1 MPSSWGSNKRHVIS
15 VTTFRRKVL
24 PPASNFRG
32 GYSCDTLNV
41 GLTLQPWGSNT
52 KLITLCVFQEEP
64 TFRKIVTPSSWGS
77 NKRHVISVTTFRRKV
92 LPPASNFRGGYS
104 CDTLNVGLTFQPW
117 GSNTKLIA
125 LVESL
130 NRRNSPGLSAS
141 VLTFLGFITN
151 VLCVSVFLVLLEL
164 KYTQYEGFCLLGSI
178 LCVTSLD
185 YLLPTRKGSN
195 EVFTPF
201 EDEIPL
207 KFGFP

>member
-1 MPSSWGSNKRHVIS
+1 M
-15 VTTFRRKVL
+15 
-24 PPASNFRG
+24 
-32 GYSCDTLNV
+32 
-41 GLTLQPWGSNT
+41 
-52 KLITLCVFQEEP
+52 
-64 TFRKIVTPSSWGS
+64 
-77 NKRHVISVTTFRRKV
+77 
-92 LPPASNFRGGYS
+92 
-104 CDTLNVGLTFQPW
+104 
-117 GSNTKLIA
+117 
-125 LVESL
+125 
-130 NRRNSPGLSAS
+130 NSPGLSTS

-164 KYTQYEGFCLLGSI
+164 KHTQYEGFCLLGSI